1 MTEPLYHHDA
11 YLAAFD
17 ADVTAAH
24 PDGVVL
30 DRSAFFPGGGGQP
43 ADTGVLEHAGGQVR
57 VAGAQRRDGEVV
69 LLLADGPVPAAGAAV
84 HGLVDWERRY
94 ALMRTHTAL
103 HMLAGVIGRDHGALV
118 TGGNLDLLKARMDFE
133 LPSMSADFAE
143 AVEAAVNKEVEAD
156 RPVHVAFLGAEEFLS
171 RPELIRTKSN
181 LVPAGLEVIRV
192 IDIEG
197 LDRQADGGTH
207 VARTAEVGTVH
218 VVGHE
223 SKGKGNK
230 RLRIALDA
238 APARS
243 PGSA

>member
-1 MTEPLYHHDA
+1 MTEPLYQRDA
-11 YLAAFD
+11 YLSDFD
-17 ADVTAAH
+17 AQVRAVE

-43 ADTGVLEHAGGQVR
+43 ADTGTLVAGGAELGVT
-57 VAGAQRRDGEVV
+57 GSQRRDGRVV
-69 LLLADGPVPAAGAAV
+69 LLVEGGPLPPVGTAV
-84 HGLVDWERRY
+84 RGRVDWERRY

-118 TGGNLDLLKARMDFE
+118 TGGNMEPLKARMDFE
-133 LPSMSADFAE
+133 LASMSADFAE
-143 AVEAAVNKEVEAD
+143 AVEAALHEEVAAD
-156 RPVHVAFLGAEEFLS
+156 RPVHVSFLS
-171 RPELIRTKSN
+171 PEAFAARPELIRTKSN
-181 LVPAGLEVIRV
+181 LLPPGLEVVRV

-207 VARTAEVGTVH
+207 VARTGEVGAVR

-230 RLRIALDA
+230 RLRIALDP
-238 APARS
+238 APA
-243 PGSA
+243 PEPSAG